1 MRPHRSPRA
10 PRPWTIAIA
19 SAFLGASLGAAC
31 SSGGSATPPP
41 TRDSRAVSFPSSDGV
56 RLAGRLFPANGGAVR
71 GTPGVVL
78 SHMLPADQR
87 SWFAF
92 AERLAGEGYTALT
105 YDFRGYCPGGVGG
118 CSQGTK
124 NVAEIWQDVAGS
136 ATFLRSQG
144 VSSVSLVGASMGG
157 TASIIAAGGGVP
169 PAGDVASVITL
180 SAPVSIEGLAATPEL
195 LLTIQATKLF
205 IAALGDGVA
214 ADAAQQLY
222 TEASAPKRVEILP
235 VDGHGTDMLTQSR
248 GEEVQRLILTTL
260 AAATTEPSP

>member
-1 MRPHRSPRA
+1 V
-10 PRPWTIAIA
+10 T
-19 SAFLGASLGAAC
+19 
-31 SSGGSATPPP
+31 
-41 TRDSRAVSFPSSDGV
+41 FPSADGV
-56 RLAGRLFPANGGAVR
+56 RLAGRLFPARGRAAK

-92 AERLAGEGYTALT
+92 AERLAGEGFTALT
-105 YDFRGYCPGGVGG
+105 YDFRGYCPGGAGG
-118 CSQGTK
+118 CSEGTK
-124 NVAEIWQDVAGS
+124 DVSAIWQDVAGA
-136 ATFLRSQG
+136 ATFLRAQG
-144 VSSVSLVGASMGG
+144 TSSVSLVGASMGG
-157 TASIIAAGGGVP
+157 TASIVAAGGGAP

-195 LLTIQATKLF
+195 LLTVQATKLF

-222 TEASAPKRVEILP
+222 NEASAPKRVEILP

-248 GEEVQRLILTTL
+248 GEEVQRLILSTL
-260 AAATTEPSP
+260 ANVATNPG